1 MKKIIKKTIKLLTIG
16 IFSVFMLSACSS
28 NSSNTSN
35 INMNGSTSM
44 EKLANAINE
53 SFMVKNPNVKIVT
66 EFTGSSA
73 GIEAVSNDIIDIA
86 NSSRAIKDEELS
98 KGLVENI
105 VAIDM
110 MGVIV
115 NPSNDITNLTKQQ
128 LIDIYTGKIKNWKEV
143 GGPDLNIV
151 VIGREAGS
159 GTRASFEEILNI
171 KDNAL
176 YTQEIDSTGAV
187 VGKVASIDGAIGYV
201 SVDVVKDDVK
211 LLNIDNI
218 EPNIENIK
226 QGSYFLSRYF
236 IMVTKGDV
244 INQKQEVQDLFDF
257 IYSEEGRDVIESV
270 GLIPVN

>member
-86 NSSRAIKDEELS
+86 NSSRALKDEELS